1 MRQTARRTRRH
12 WFAAATSHMTSF
24 GITRVARRT
33 RRHWFAAAGAILL
46 IAVPAAAQ
54 QDLLGGATPE
64 TATGIVLERIL
75 VKVNGDIITLT
86 ELEERQ
92 VGVIRQRGFQARTD
106 AELAQALR
114 EVTPEVIS
122 GAVDELLLI
131 QRARE
136 LGYQFTDEQFQEI
149 LGDLM
154 AENGFETEEEFQE
167 ALAQQEG
174 MTLEDMRRVMERQI
188 LINQVQQIEVLGA
201 VTLTE
206 VEAREHY
213 EANIAQYTEP
223 PTVTMREILVRVPE
237 GLGGA
242 GVAADDQARLD
253 AEEAR
258 LRVLDGEDFALV
270 AIAVSDAASKANG
283 GLIGPI
289 DLSLLSS
296 ALRDVLAGL
305 EVGDVTEPL
314 QTPLGYQV
322 LRLEARTRPE
332 PRPFEEVRDQI
343 SENVFN
349 DRRLAEYAR
358 YLDRLRSEADF
369 EWKDDRIR
377 QAFEDYEEV
386 RASRLASGGE
396 PVRR

>member
-1 MRQTARRTRRH
+1 MRRTAWRTQRR
-12 WFAAATSHMTSF
+12 
-24 GITRVARRT
+24 RL
-33 RRHWFAAAGAILL
+33 AAAGASLL
-46 IAVPAAAQ
+46 IAAPAAAQ
-54 QDLLGGATPE
+54 QELLGGATPE
-64 TATGIVLERIL
+64 TATGIMLERIL

-92 VGVIRQRGFQARTD
+92 VGVIRQRGLQARTD

-114 EVTPEVIS
+114 DVTPDVIS

-154 AENGFETEEEFQE
+154 AENGFETEEEFRE

-213 EANIAQYTEP
+213 EANVAQYTEP

-270 AIAVSDAASKANG
+270 AVAVSDAASKANG

-289 DLSLLSS
+289 DLSLLSGT
-296 ALRDVLAGL
+296 LRDVLADL

-314 QTPLGYQV
+314 RTPLGYQV
-322 LRLEARTRPE
+322 LRLEARTQPE
-332 PRPFEEVRDQI
+332 PRPFEEVRDRI

-386 RASRLASGGE
+386 RASRLAGGGE
-396 PVRR
+396 QLRR

>member
-1 MRQTARRTRRH
+1 MRRTARRTHRR
-12 WFAAATSHMTSF
+12 
-24 GITRVARRT
+24 RL
-33 RRHWFAAAGAILL
+33 AAAGASLL
-46 IAVPAAAQ
+46 IAAPAAAQ
-54 QDLLGGATPE
+54 QELLGGATPE
-64 TATGIVLERIL
+64 TATGVMLERIL

-92 VGVIRQRGFQARTD
+92 VGVIRQRGLQARTD
-106 AELAQALR
+106 AELAQVLR
-114 EVTPEVIS
+114 DVTPEVIS

-154 AENGFETEEEFQE
+154 AENGFETEEEFRE

-213 EANIAQYTEP
+213 EANLAQYTEP

-270 AIAVSDAASKANG
+270 AVAVSDAASKANG

-289 DLSLLSS
+289 DLSLLSGT
-296 ALRDVLAGL
+296 LRDVLAGL

-314 QTPLGYQV
+314 RTPLGYQV
-322 LRLEARTRPE
+322 LRLEARTQPE
-332 PRPFEEVRDQI
+332 PRPFEEVRDRI

-386 RASRLASGGE
+386 RASRLAGGGE
-396 PVRR
+396 QLRR

>member
-1 MRQTARRTRRH
+1 MRQTARRTQRR
-12 WFAAATSHMTSF
+12 
-24 GITRVARRT
+24 RL
-33 RRHWFAAAGAILL
+33 AAAGASLL
-46 IAVPAAAQ
+46 IAAPAAAQ
-54 QDLLGGATPE
+54 QELLGGATPE
-64 TATGIVLERIL
+64 TATGVMLERIL

-92 VGVIRQRGFQARTD
+92 VGVIRQRGLQARTD

-114 EVTPEVIS
+114 DVTPEVIS

-154 AENGFETEEEFQE
+154 AENGFETEEEFRE

-270 AIAVSDAASKANG
+270 AVAVSDAASKANG

-289 DLSLLSS
+289 DLSLLSGT
-296 ALRDVLAGL
+296 LRDVLADL

-314 QTPLGYQV
+314 RTPLGYQV
-322 LRLEARTRPE
+322 LRLEARTQPE
-332 PRPFEEVRDQI
+332 PRPFEEVRDRI

-386 RASRLASGGE
+386 RASRLAGGGE
-396 PVRR
+396 QVRR

>member
-1 MRQTARRTRRH
+1 MRRTAWRTQRR
-12 WFAAATSHMTSF
+12 
-24 GITRVARRT
+24 RL
-33 RRHWFAAAGAILL
+33 AAAGASLL
-46 IAVPAAAQ
+46 IAAPAAAQ
-54 QDLLGGATPE
+54 QELLGGATPE
-64 TATGIVLERIL
+64 TATGVMLERIL

-92 VGVIRQRGFQARTD
+92 VGVIRQRGLQARTD

-114 EVTPEVIS
+114 DVTPEVIS

-154 AENGFETEEEFQE
+154 AENGFETEEEFRE

-213 EANIAQYTEP
+213 EANVAQYTEP

-270 AIAVSDAASKANG
+270 AVAVSDAASKANG

-289 DLSLLSS
+289 DLSLLSGT
-296 ALRDVLAGL
+296 LRDVLADL

-314 QTPLGYQV
+314 RTPLGYQV
-322 LRLEARTRPE
+322 LRLEARTQPE
-332 PRPFEEVRDQI
+332 PRPFEEVRDRI

-386 RASRLASGGE
+386 RASRLAGGGE
-396 PVRR
+396 QVRR

>member
-1 MRQTARRTRRH
+1 MRRTARRTQRR
-12 WFAAATSHMTSF
+12 
-24 GITRVARRT
+24 RL
-33 RRHWFAAAGAILL
+33 AAAGASLL
-46 IAVPAAAQ
+46 IAAPAAAQ
-54 QDLLGGATPE
+54 QELLGGATPE
-64 TATGIVLERIL
+64 TATGIMLERIL

-92 VGVIRQRGFQARTD
+92 VGVIRQRGLQARTD

-114 EVTPEVIS
+114 DVTPEVIS

-154 AENGFETEEEFQE
+154 AENGFETEEEFRE

-213 EANIAQYTEP
+213 EANVAQYTEP

-270 AIAVSDAASKANG
+270 AVAVSDAASKANG

-289 DLSLLSS
+289 DLSLLSGT
-296 ALRDVLAGL
+296 LRDVLADL

-314 QTPLGYQV
+314 RTPLGYQV
-322 LRLEARTRPE
+322 LRLEARTQPE
-332 PRPFEEVRDQI
+332 PRPFEEVRDRI

-386 RASRLASGGE
+386 RASRLAGGGE
-396 PVRR
+396 QLRR

>member
-1 MRQTARRTRRH
+1 MRQTARRTHRR
-12 WFAAATSHMTSF
+12 
-24 GITRVARRT
+24 RL
-33 RRHWFAAAGAILL
+33 AAAGASLL
-46 IAVPAAAQ
+46 IAAPAAAQ
-54 QDLLGGATPE
+54 QQELLGGATPE
-64 TATGIVLERIL
+64 MATGIVLERIL

-92 VGVIRQRGFQARTD
+92 VGVIRQRGLQARTD

-114 EVTPEVIS
+114 DVTPEVIS

-213 EANIAQYTEP
+213 EANVAQYTEP

-270 AIAVSDAASKANG
+270 AVAVSDAASKVNG

-289 DLSLLSS
+289 DLSLLSGT
-296 ALRDVLAGL
+296 LRDVLAGL

-322 LRLEARTRPE
+322 LRLEARTQPE

-358 YLDRLRSEADF
+358 YLDRLRNEADF

-386 RASRLASGGE
+386 RAARLASGGE
-396 PVRR
+396 QVR

>member
-1 MRQTARRTRRH
+1 MRRTARRTHRR
-12 WFAAATSHMTSF
+12 
-24 GITRVARRT
+24 RL
-33 RRHWFAAAGAILL
+33 AAAGASLL
-46 IAVPAAAQ
+46 IAAPAAAQ
-54 QDLLGGATPE
+54 QELLGGATPE
-64 TATGIVLERIL
+64 TATGVMLERIL

-92 VGVIRQRGFQARTD
+92 VGVIRQRGLQARTD

-114 EVTPEVIS
+114 DVTPEVIS

-154 AENGFETEEEFQE
+154 AENGFETEEEFRE

-213 EANIAQYTEP
+213 EANLAQYTEP

-270 AIAVSDAASKANG
+270 AVAVSDAASKANG

-289 DLSLLSS
+289 DLSLLSGT
-296 ALRDVLAGL
+296 LRDVLADL

-314 QTPLGYQV
+314 RTPLGYQV
-322 LRLEARTRPE
+322 LRLEARTQPE
-332 PRPFEEVRDQI
+332 PRPFEEVRDRI

-386 RASRLASGGE
+386 RASRLAGGGE
-396 PVRR
+396 QVRR